1 MLALKEK
8 KARKLN
14 LLAFEGTP
22 KFGKKNASLK
32 PLRRNV
38 QFQFRFFFP
47 VNCSN

>member
-22 KFGKKNASLK
+22 KFGKKIQA
-32 PLRRNV
+32 
-38 QFQFRFFFP
+38 
-47 VNCSN
+47 

>member
-22 KFGKKNASLK
+22 KFGKKKYK
-32 PLRRNV
+32 PKTIKEKC
-38 QFQFRFFFP
+38 P
-47 VNCSN
+47 VPIQVLFSG